1 MTLFIRHSFQ
11 FLSWIRCEKWEDGKA
26 NVLWKYIYTRRSKG
40 ENMDKLILRIFP
52 IRIAAWHWY
61 FPYELDYFTYWF
73 FLFFHTYIIGFFL
86 SFTYVTLSICMYIY
100 MYTYRYAFSCSMFL
114 SIFSLIYPILPLH
127 GLRFPIKID
136 WMLTKTSS

>member
-73 FLFFHTYIIGFFL
+73 FLFFPYVHHWIFPFFYIRHSFYMHVYLHVYISVCVLLLYVLVYLFFDL
-86 SFTYVTLSICMYIY
+86 SYSTFTWL
-100 MYTYRYAFSCSMFL
+100 AFS
-114 SIFSLIYPILPLH
+114 
-127 GLRFPIKID
+127 D
-136 WMLTKTSS
+136 